1 MPGMALSRGLLGRK
15 CGGASE
21 APVIWTVVWIVIGVA
36 NWTVIWAGGYSEP
49 ESSSYSSSS

>member
-21 APVIWTVVWIVIGVA
+21 APVIWTVILIA
-36 NWTVIWAGGYSEP
+36 IWAGGYSES
-49 ESSSYSSSS
+49 ESFSYSSSS